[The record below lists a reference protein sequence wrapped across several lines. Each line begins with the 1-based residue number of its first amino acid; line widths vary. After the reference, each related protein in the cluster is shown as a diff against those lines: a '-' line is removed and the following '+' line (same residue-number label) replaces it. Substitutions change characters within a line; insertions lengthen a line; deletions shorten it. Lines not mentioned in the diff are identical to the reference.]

1 MAELTLP
8 TIDALERHRVGL
20 RGHCYRMLGSPS
32 EADDAVQDALLK
44 GWQKRDTFAG
54 EERALKSWLYRIATR
69 VCLDLIEARG
79 RRALPWNLGPPAG
92 LDAALIERPA
102 SEWLEPVPDA
112 LVVPEDV
119 NPAERVI
126 LKQSVRLAFL
136 AALQHL
142 PGRQRAA
149 LLLTEVL
156 DWSAAEVAE
165 CIECS
170 VPAVNSALQRARTTI
185 AERGPATA
193 NDPIASAEEAA
204 IVARYVDAFE
214 RYDMDALATILRED
228 ATLQM
233 PPYDL
238 WLQGITTIQGWL
250 MGRGIA
256 CRGSRLVPVAASGGP
271 AFGQYKPEG
280 DGFAAWSLITLDV
293 VGGRVAGMTH
303 FLDCPKYFPR
313 FGLPLMLPT

>member
-112 LVVPEDV
+112 LVVPDDV

-170 VPAVNSALQRARTTI
+170 VPAVNSALQRARDHRG
-185 AERGPATA
+185 AWAGDRQRSNRQRRRGGDRGPLRRRVRALRHGRA
-193 NDPIASAEEAA
+193 RDDLARGRDAA
-204 IVARYVDAFE
+204 DA
-214 RYDMDALATILRED
+214 A
-228 ATLQM
+228 
-233 PPYDL
+233 
-238 WLQGITTIQGWL
+238 
-250 MGRGIA
+250 
-256 CRGSRLVPVAASGGP
+256 V
-271 AFGQYKPEG
+271 
-280 DGFAAWSLITLDV
+280 
-293 VGGRVAGMTH
+293 
-303 FLDCPKYFPR
+303 
-313 FGLPLMLPT
+313 